1 MERRSSGYS
10 YAGSVASSGDGYDD
24 ELDDELRS
32 PSEYFEY
39 AAAAVGTRSTTGT
52 STPPPIDDL
61 ADIVVP
67 KALTPV
73 WKHENDQGISPI
85 ESNRGELSPVQR
97 REHSPR
103 YQEYY
108 DVLELANNR
117 LSQKVPPPSRLDSDE
132 VAVIHDED
140 VPKKRRSKKKKK
152 KDKKDKRKKQQ
163 YEEEDEDVDMDGRR
177 RSSVFQTVFQPSLF
191 EAQTNA
197 SRATISSEAELRSQ
211 IERAKS
217 FAHEENV
224 LDPNDETPPPLSW
237 SPAALVNASRSKKS
251 GGKTNQQGF
260 YAQVTG
266 SSPTRR
272 KPTGFGGWVQNLMQP
287 HSDKELPKDY
297 NLNNIGRS
305 NSAMM
310 ESPSRESSA
319 STSKS
324 KKKKAKSKYKTLSRC
339 DSIDWGDE
347 SALGDYEEE
356 ESVVSRQASSE
367 IELKVVDDCSFS
379 DINEYNKNWN
389 ANADYVDKLV
399 WYKDRRIL
407 GIIVTVVV
415 AFLVGCSVLYFS
427 GGNETAENPNKEETF
442 DATIKENIPDSNHIK
457 ADAPVYPLP
466 PPPEIDHSVLQGG
479 FDGTSL
485 KPLSADDYQNI
496 IEKITP
502 DAGVL
507 SNSDT
512 PQSKAKA
519 WLLEERTKYNVEVP
533 VRVGVRY
540 ALATL
545 YYATNGDKWLNNTN
559 WKSGHECLWN
569 GVYCE
574 LDANNIVS
582 VTYLNL
588 VTNNLDGSIPEEVG
602 YIETLRRI
610 ELGSNQLV
618 GPIPQTFSRLSELRT
633 ISVSDNQLTGE
644 IGTNIDGLT
653 KLANLDLANNRFR
666 GQVPHGL
673 GGIPTLSYVRLSNN
687 RFTGAFPTS
696 FISLNNLHTLLIDNN
711 AIGGTL
717 PALIGM
723 METLVNLRLQQ
734 NDFYGELPNFSDAT
748 ILETAHFD
756 DNFFTGSL
764 PEFGSQRLR
773 ELYLDKNSFT
783 GAIPL
788 SYGDHPK
795 LQVLSA
801 RNNELNSA
809 IPLSLASATNLRVL
823 DLSYNKLSGELR
835 ESFSLLT
842 ELKQLY
848 LNNNRLEGSF
858 PSWLGSMKTLEIAHF
873 NNNLFSGDLQ
883 LGYEFEN
890 LDNLKEFT
898 IEVNEIVGIVPESV
912 CDLLLDVLT
921 ADCWGNPAAVDCPCC
936 TKCF

>member
-1 MERRSSGYS
+1 MARRLSGYS
-10 YAGSVASSGDGYDD
+10 YAGSGASISGDDYDDD
-24 ELDDELRS
+24 ELLSS

-52 STPPPIDDL
+52 STPPPVDDEL
-61 ADIVVP
+61 ADVVVP
-67 KALTPV
+67 KSLSPAQ
-73 WKHENDQGISPI
+73 KRHNDQEISP
-85 ESNRGELSPVQR
+85 R
-97 REHSPR
+97 SPR
-103 YQEYY
+103 RPDLQEYY

-117 LSQKVPPPSRLDSDE
+117 LMRQNSSTPSRLDSDE
-132 VAVIHDED
+132 AVVVIHEED
-140 VPKKRRSKKKKK
+140 SPKKKRKSKKKKK
-152 KDKKDKRKKQQ
+152 KDKKEKREKQKQ
-163 YEEEDEDVDMDGRR
+163 LNEQEDVDMDGLR
-177 RSSVFQTVFQPSLF
+177 RSSVFQTMFQPSLL
-191 EAQTNA
+191 ETQSNA
-197 SRATISSEAELRSQ
+197 RKPNFSSEAELRAQ
-211 IERAKS
+211 LERPKQNGT
-217 FAHEENV
+217 FADEENV
-224 LDPNDETPPPLSW
+224 LDPNDETPPPMSW
-237 SPAALVNASRSKKS
+237 SPAALVTKARSKQS

-260 YAQVTG
+260 YTQVGT
-266 SSPTRR
+266 SSPT
-272 KPTGFGGWVQNLMQP
+272 KKSSGLGGWVQNLMQP
-287 HSDKELPKDY
+287 RSDKELPKDY
-297 NLNNIGRS
+297 NLHNIGRS
-305 NSAMM
+305 NSEMT

-319 STSKS
+319 STVKS
-324 KKKKAKSKYKTLSRC
+324 KKKKKSKYKTLSRC

-356 ESVVSRQASSE
+356 ESVVSRQESSE

-379 DINEYNKNWN
+379 NINETNENWN
-389 ANADYVDKLV
+389 ANADYVEKLV
-399 WYKDRRIL
+399 WYRNRRIL
-407 GIIVTVVV
+407 GVIVTIVV

-427 GGNETAENPNKEETF
+427 GGDDTTGNSNKEELF
-442 DATIKENIPDSNHIK
+442 DATIKENVPDNNHIK
-457 ADAPVYPLP
+457 PDAPVYPLP
-466 PPPEIDHSVLQGG
+466 PPPQIDHSELDGG

-485 KPLSADDYQNI
+485 NPLSANDFESI
-496 IEKITP
+496 IAKITP
-502 DAGVL
+502 DAAIL
-507 SNSDT
+507 SNPDT
-512 PQSKAKA
+512 PQAKAKA
-519 WLLEERTKYNVEVP
+519 WLLEDRTKYNVEVP

-545 YYATNGDKWLNNTN
+545 YYSTNGDNWLNNTN
-559 WKSGHECLWN
+559 WKSDSHECLWK
-569 GVYCE
+569 GIYCD

-582 VTYLNL
+582 ITYLNL
-588 VTNNLDGSIPEEVG
+588 VTNNLDGSIPEEIG

-633 ISVSDNQLTGE
+633 ISVSDNQLSGE

-666 GQVPHGL
+666 GQVPHSL

-723 METLVNLRLQQ
+723 MKTLVNLRLHQ

-773 ELYLDKNSFT
+773 ELYLDKNSFN
-783 GAIPL
+783 GPIPP

-801 RNNELNSA
+801 NNNELNSS
-809 IPLSLASATNLRVL
+809 IPPSLASATNLRVL
-823 DLSYNKLSGELR
+823 DLSYNKLSGELD

-858 PSWLGSMKTLEIAHF
+858 PSFLGSMKLLEIAHF
-873 NNNLFSGDLQ
+873 NNNLFDGDLQ

-890 LDNLKEFT
+890 LDYLKEFT